1 MTWPKRLVTISK
13 LASDILISFPQIQLP
28 KINDG
33 TAVGKF
39 AILLSNRVVMCV
51 CVCSRVPLGF
61 RFLTGIHSQNTI
73 LVT

>member
-39 AILLSNRVVMCV
+39 AILLSNRVVMCM
-51 CVCSRVPLGF
+51 CSRVPLGF